1 MGEQPV
7 AAALTR
13 LRAALADVRLPVPLP
28 GRDDTAALVRAHVA
42 QLDDYILPRLAREDA
57 PLLAVISGSTG
68 AGKSTLV
75 NSLVGRVV
83 SAAGVIRPT
92 TLAPVLVHNPRDGA
106 WFASDSILPSMARS
120 PIPVP
125 DARTLQLV
133 PDDAVPD
140 DLAFLDAPDVD
151 SVVAQNRALAAQLM
165 AAADLWLFV
174 TTAARYADAV
184 PWGFLKDACDRRA
197 VVAVVLD
204 RVPVAALDEVPQDLR
219 AMMDERG
226 LAASKLFVIPEIELE
241 ADGLLP
247 AYATDEFRAWLA
259 ALAQDA
265 AARSRVVAQT
275 LGGAID
281 ALIRG
286 MPVVISAVRDQ
297 VACLDRLRDDAESVY
312 RDAVCTVDEQTANGV
327 LMRGEVLARWQDFVG
342 TGDFF
347 RAVEQRVGWLRDRL
361 TGLLHG
367 EPAQVGEVKVA
378 VETGL
383 EVLINEAG
391 ESAARR
397 VAGAWEQ
404 DPAGRELLRQA
415 PERLDRASAS
425 FRERATQAIR
435 TWQSD
440 VLGLV
445 TERGAAKRTQ
455 ARVLALGVNAVGV
468 ALMILVF
475 SQTGGLLGA
484 EIGVAGGTAVLAQRL
499 LEAVFG
505 EEAVRQLAKQA
516 KRDLDAR
523 VEGLLSQELAR
534 YLDLLAAVDV
544 RPEDQLVAAVA
555 EVETARFGSDIEE
568 DADA

>member
-1 MGEQPV
+1 MGDQQV
-7 AAALTR
+7 AAALAR
-13 LRAALADVRLPVPLP
+13 LRAALVDVRLPLPLP
-28 GRDDTAALVRAHVA
+28 GRDDVAALAQGHVA
-42 QLDDYILPRLAREDA
+42 QLDDYILPRLARQDA

-75 NSLVGRVV
+75 NSLVGRHV
-83 SAAGVIRPT
+83 SASGVIRPT
-92 TLAPVLVHNPRDGA
+92 TLAPVLVHNPKDTA
-106 WFASDSILPSMARS
+106 WFESDRILPGMARTQV
-120 PIPVP
+120 PVA
-125 DARTLQLV
+125 DARALQLV
-133 PDDAVPD
+133 PDPSVPD

-151 SVVAQNRALAAQLM
+151 SVVAANRELAVQLM

-184 PWGFLKDACDRRA
+184 PWGFLKQACDRQA

-226 LAASKLFVIPEIELE
+226 LAASKLFVIPETALE
-241 ADGLLP
+241 DGLLP
-247 AYATDEFRAWLA
+247 GFATDEFRLWLA

-265 AARSRVVAQT
+265 AARDRVIAQT

-281 ALIRG
+281 ALVRAV
-286 MPVVISAVRDQ
+286 PAVAEAVRDQ
-297 VACLDRLRDDAESVY
+297 DACLARLCEDAQAVY
-312 RDAVCTVDEQTANGV
+312 REAVRTVSQQTANGV

-342 TGDFF
+342 TGEFF
-347 RAVEQRVGWLRDRL
+347 RAVEQRVGWLRDRVS
-361 TGLLHG
+361 GLLRG
-367 EPAQVGEVKVA
+367 EPVQVGEVKVA

-383 EVLINEAG
+383 EVLIDEAG

-397 VAGAWEQ
+397 AAGAWDA
-404 DPAGRELLRQA
+404 DPAGRALLQA
-415 PERLDRASAS
+415 TPVRLDRASAT
-425 FRERATQAIR
+425 FRARAAQAIR
-435 TWQSD
+435 AWQSD
-440 VLGLV
+440 VMDLV

-455 ARVLALGVNAVGV
+455 ARILALGVNGVGV

-484 EIGVAGGTAVLAQRL
+484 EIGVAGGTAILAQRL

-516 KRDLDAR
+516 KIQLDAR
-523 VEGLLSQELAR
+523 VEGLLAEELAR
-534 YLDLLAAVDV
+534 YLDVLTAVDV
-544 RPEDQLVAAVA
+544 HADEADQLEAAVA
-555 EVETARFGSDIEE
+555 DVRAAHTRREGE
-568 DADA
+568 ADA